1 MALEDEPMQT
11 DVLAVSEACGLTT
24 ILAINYPRSD
34 PASSGGY
41 VYQRQAGTADRST
54 QILATNDTLRSL
66 WTSPSGDVWC
76 ASTLGRV
83 WTTANVPWTNT
94 ESDIIDFEV
103 PASDHVWRCTAL
115 PREERDRAAPNCQ
128 EIWGTSNENVF
139 VGSFGGLV
147 YRWDGAVWT
156 QHDAG
161 LGGAIGRFGGLRADD
176 VYACGYKSSILH
188 FDGQQ
193 WRVIA
198 DPDGAGNDDIL
209 TGIAVNDQGEVL
221 ICGKSRGGR
230 VLRGNASGMVVV
242 GRYSAP
248 FLGMVEVDGRLIFAA
263 GKSGVVEWQGTKL
276 VTLRADVIPW
286 SVSKGEGRLYFT
298 ETPPGRAVYS
308 ELDLASDA
316 WRRLD
321 F

>member
-1 MALEDEPMQT
+1 MASEVEEMQT
-11 DVLAVSEACGLTT
+11 DVLAVSEAHGVTT
-24 ILAINYPRSD
+24 ILVINYPPSD

-66 WTSPSGDVWC
+66 WSSPSGSVWC

-83 WTTANVPWTNT
+83 WTTADVPWTNVD
-94 ESDIIDFEV
+94 SDIIDFEV
-103 PASDHVWRCTAL
+103 PESDHVWRYLAL
-115 PREERDRAAPNCQ
+115 PRQERDDAAPNCQ
-128 EIWGTSNENVF
+128 EIWGTSDDNVF
-139 VGSFGGLV
+139 VGSFGGVV
-147 YRWDGAVWT
+147 YRWDGSTWT

-161 LGGAIGRFGGLRADD
+161 LGGAIGRFGGIRADD

-188 FDGQQ
+188 FDGRG

-198 DPDGAGNDDIL
+198 DPDGPGIDDIL
-209 TGIAVNDQGEVL
+209 TGIAVTQQGDAL
-221 ICGKSRGGR
+221 ICGQSRGGR
-230 VLRGNASGMVVV
+230 VLAGNASGMSVV
-242 GRYSAP
+242 GRYGAP
-248 FLGMVEVDGRLIFAA
+248 FIGMVEVDGRLIFAA
-263 GKSGVVEWQGTKL
+263 GQSGVIEWQTGKV
-276 VTLRADVIPW
+276 VTLRDDILPW

-298 ETPPGRAVYS
+298 ETPTGLSVYS
-308 ELDLASDA
+308 EFDLVTGT